1 MDETERRETL
11 ARIAERYCKVYGC
24 RPSAT
29 WMRSLSE
36 AVLPIIDEM
45 RAESEG
51 EDRATEDMLRDG
63 LEDFPQS

>member
-11 ARIAERYCKVYGC
+11 AGIAERYCKVCGR

-29 WMRSLSE
+29 WMRPLSE

-45 RAESEG
+45 RAESGE
-51 EDRATEDMLRDG
+51 EDRAAEDMLRDG
-63 LEDFPQS
+63 LEDFHKS